1 MDFFGFLIPKFFF
14 KNCQI
19 KLEQFGFFPW
29 TAEMQAFPAIPNTE
43 CWCKN
48 NRAVR
53 LQK

>member
-43 CWCKN
+43 C
-48 NRAVR
+48 
-53 LQK
+53 